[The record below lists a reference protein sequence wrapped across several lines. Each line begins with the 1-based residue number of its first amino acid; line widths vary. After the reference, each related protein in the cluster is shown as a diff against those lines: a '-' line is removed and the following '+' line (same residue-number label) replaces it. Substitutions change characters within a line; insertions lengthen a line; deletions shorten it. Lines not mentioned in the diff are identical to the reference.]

1 MASGTVIG
9 TAWIEILPEM
19 RGIQKT
25 VSREIAGVD
34 SEFEKAGKESGDKFT
49 NSFKGAMGALAGVF
63 AALGIKELVSQ
74 AAEASS
80 TMSRLSASAQQ
91 NSVSAQSMD
100 AAYSGLVGVLG
111 DSERAVE
118 TAGNMFAMCGDN
130 QAQLESLTTSL
141 TGAFSQ
147 FGDGMPI
154 ESLAEAANETA
165 NCGIV
170 VGSFADALNWVNA
183 SSEQWSAA
191 LSGNSAA
198 QEAFNAAVDS
208 GLSKEDAFNAALA
221 ACSDEGERNQL
232 VLDTMN
238 ALYGE
243 AGEKYQEANSDLIAY
258 NQSQQAMQDAMSDA
272 GSALMP
278 LVTGLTNIAA
288 AALDQAAP
296 AIESFAD
303 GVQGAVSFVSEHIDA
318 IVPIVAG
325 VGTALAGLKLTSFV
339 SSLGGL
345 SGVFSTIGGAASGF
359 FNVLKA
365 NPIMLVVTAI
375 AAIVAAL
382 VGLYATNE
390 DFRAQVDEFFAQVS
404 AIFAPAI
411 EAIKQ
416 TITMAMPLIQ
426 SAISSALTAIQA
438 IWQAVWPTLQAVLMP
453 IINGISTF
461 IQGAMTAIQGII
473 NVVLGVING
482 DWSQVWSGIQQF
494 FSGVWTA
501 IQGVVSGVLG
511 GIQAF
516 ISSALGAI
524 SGVWN
529 SIWSGVSSFVS
540 DTWNNVTGAVSSGI
554 DSMMGF
560 ISGIP
565 DSIMGFFSDAGQ
577 WLLDAGKSIID
588 GLINGIKGAVD
599 GAVGAVEDV
608 VSQIRSFFP
617 FSPAKR
623 GPFSGHGYTTYSGK
637 ALMEDWG
644 ASMAAAAPK
653 AVDYAAAAVA
663 RVRRAMSSDIGV
675 TARVSAAYEGF
686 DVPAAGGVSQTINFN
701 QPVQSPV
708 EMARALR
715 MNARYGIAAMM

>member
-1 MASGTVIG
+1 MSGGSVIG

-19 RGIQKT
+19 RGIQKA

-34 SEFEKAGKESGDKFT
+34 DEFEKAGKESGSRFSG
-49 NSFKGAMGALAGVF
+49 SFKAAMGALAGAF
-63 AALGIKELVSQ
+63 AALGVKELVAQ

-80 TMSRLSASAQQ
+80 TMSRLSASAEQ
-91 NSVSAQSMD
+91 NSVSAQSME
-100 AAYSGLVGVLG
+100 AAYGGLVGVLG

-130 QAQLESLTTSL
+130 QAELESLTTSL

-165 NCGIV
+165 NCGVV

-183 SSEQWSAA
+183 STDQWSAA
-191 LSGNSAA
+191 LGGNDAA
-198 QEAFNAAVDS
+198 LQAFNAAVDS
-208 GLSKEDAFNAALA
+208 GMSKEDAFNEALKT
-221 ACSDEGERNQL
+221 CSDEGERNQL
-232 VLDTMN
+232 VLDTLN

-243 AGEKYQEANSDLIAY
+243 AGQKYQEANADLIEY
-258 NQSQQAMQDAMSDA
+258 NKSQQAMSGAL
-272 GSALMP
+272 GSVGEAIIP
-278 LVTGLTNIAA
+278 IVTDLTNMAA
-288 AALDQAAP
+288 AALERAVP
-296 AIESFAD
+296 AVEALAD
-303 GVQGAVSFVSEHIDA
+303 GVQDA
-318 IVPIVAG
+318 ISFISENIGTIAPVVAG
-325 VGTALAGLKLTSFV
+325 VAGALAGLKLASFA

-345 SGVFSTIGGAASGF
+345 SGIFSTVAGAAKGLF
-359 FNVLKA
+359 GVLAA
-365 NPIMLVVTAI
+365 NPIFLVVAAI
-375 AAIVAAL
+375 AAVVAAL

-390 DFRAQVDEFFAQVS
+390 EFRAQVDAFFQQIAAV
-404 AIFAPAI
+404 FAPAI
-411 EAIKQ
+411 AAIQQ
-416 TITMAMPLIQ
+416 TIAMAMPLIQ
-426 SAISSALTAIQA
+426 QAVTAALTVIQA
-438 IWQAVWPTLQAVLMP
+438 IWSAVWPTLQAVLMP
-453 IINGISTF
+453 IISGISTF

-494 FSGVWTA
+494 IGGVWTA

-511 GIQAF
+511 GIQAL

-524 SGVWN
+524 SGIWN
-529 SIWSGVSSFVS
+529 SIWSNVSSFVS

-565 DSIMGFFSDAGQ
+565 DSIMGFFSGAGQ

-623 GPFSGHGYTTYSGK
+623 GPFSGHGYTTYSGR

-644 ASMAAAAPK
+644 ASMADAAPK
-653 AVDYAAAAVA
+653 TVDYAAAAVA
-663 RVRRAMSSDIGV
+663 RVRKAMSSDIGA
-675 TARVSAAYEGF
+675 TPRVSAAYEGF
-686 DVPAAGGVSQTINFN
+686 DALGAGAITQTINFN

-708 EMARALR
+708 EAARAMRL
-715 MNARYGIAAMM
+715 NARYGIAAIT